1 MLEPSRAGSNS
12 ADTLPPVSTLTPF
25 AWLSI
30 AAALA
35 TMALKGLAAWI
46 TGSVGLLSDALES
59 FVNLGAA
66 LLALWMLRVAAE
78 PPDEKHPFG
87 YSKAEYFS
95 AVVEGGLIVAA
106 AAAIVATAAPR
117 LFAPQPIQAYG
128 IGLVISFTATAI
140 NLGVARALLRA
151 SKTHHSIALEAD
163 AQHLLSDVWTS
174 LGILVGVGA
183 IGLSGWLILDPLI
196 AIAVAVYIVWTGVG
210 VMRRS
215 LWGLMDRALPESELE
230 AIRAILDPYKARG
243 LDYHALRTRR
253 AGRRRLVELHL
264 LVPGDMSVRDGHH
277 VAEEIEEGIRAA
289 LPGTAV
295 LTHLEP
301 IEDARSYQDQEL
313 FR

>member
-1 MLEPSRAGSNS
+1 MG
-12 ADTLPPVSTLTPF
+12 TLTPF

-46 TGSVGLLSDALES
+46 TGSVGMLSDALES
-59 FVNLGAA
+59 FVNLGAG
-66 LLALWMLRVAAE
+66 LLALWMLRVAAV
-78 PPDEKHPFG
+78 PPDVKHPFG
-87 YSKAEYFS
+87 YSMAEYFS
-95 AVVEGGLIVAA
+95 AVVEGALILAA
-106 AAAIVATAAPR
+106 AAAIIGTAVPRLLAPR
-117 LFAPQPIQAYG
+117 PIEAFG
-128 IGLVISFTATAI
+128 VGVVISLAATAI
-140 NLGVARALLRA
+140 NLGVALALLRA
-151 SKTHHSIALEAD
+151 GKRHDSVALEAD
-163 AQHLLSDVWTS
+163 AQHLLTDVWTS
-174 LGILVGVGA
+174 LGIVAGVGA
-183 IGLSGWLILDPLI
+183 ISLSGWLILDPLI

-215 LWGLMDRALPESELE
+215 LLGLMDRALPETELG
-230 AIRAILDPYKARG
+230 AIRGILEPYKARG

-264 LVPGDMSVRDGHH
+264 LVPGEMSVRDGHH
-277 VAEEIEEGIRAA
+277 VAEEIEERIRAA

-301 IEDARSYQDQEL
+301 IEDATSYKDQEL

>member
-1 MLEPSRAGSNS
+1 VDR
-12 ADTLPPVSTLTPF
+12 LTPY

-30 AAALA
+30 AAALG
-35 TMALKGLAAWI
+35 TMALKGLAAWV

-59 FVNLGAA
+59 LVNLGAA

-106 AAAIVATAAPR
+106 AAAIVGTAAPR
-117 LFAPQPIQAYG
+117 LFAPQPIAAYG
-128 IGLVISFTATAI
+128 LGLAISVAATAI
-140 NLGVARALLRA
+140 NFGVALVLLRA
-151 SKTHHSIALEAD
+151 GRRHHSVALEAD

-174 LGILVGVGA
+174 LGIVAGVGA
-183 IGLSGWLILDPLI
+183 IALTGWLILDPLI
-196 AIAVAVYIVWTGVG
+196 AIAVAVYIVWTGVA

-215 LWGLMDRALPESELE
+215 LLGLMDRALPESELE
-230 AIRAILDPYKARG
+230 AIRAVLEPYKAKG

-253 AGRRRLVELHL
+253 AGRHRLVELHL
-264 LVPGDMSVRDGHH
+264 LVPGGMTVHDGHA
-277 VAEEIEEGIRAA
+277 VAEEIEERIRAA

-301 IEDARSYQDQEL
+301 IEAPASYADQDL

>member
-1 MLEPSRAGSNS
+1 MR
-12 ADTLPPVSTLTPF
+12 TLTPY

-30 AAALA
+30 AAALV

-106 AAAIVATAAPR
+106 AAAIVGTAVPR
-117 LFAPQPIQAYG
+117 LIEPQPIESF
-128 IGLVISFTATAI
+128 GLGLAISLAATAI
-140 NLGVARALLRA
+140 NLGVALSLLRA
-151 SKTHHSIALEAD
+151 SKTHHSVALEAD
-163 AQHLLSDVWTS
+163 AHHLLTDVWTS
-174 LGILVGVGA
+174 VGIVAGVGA
-183 IGLSGWLILDPLI
+183 IALTGWLVFDPLI
-196 AIAVAVYIVWTGVG
+196 AIAVAVYIVWTGVS

-215 LWGLMDRALPESELE
+215 LLGLMDRALPEGEQD
-230 AIRAILDPYKARG
+230 AIRGILETYKAKG

-253 AGRRRLVELHL
+253 AGRHRLVELHL
-264 LVPGDMSVRDGHH
+264 LVPGAMSVRDGHH
-277 VAEEIEEGIRAA
+277 VAEEIEARIRAA
-289 LPGTAV
+289 FPGTAI

-301 IEDARSYQDQEL
+301 IEDQQSYLDQEL

>member
-1 MLEPSRAGSNS
+1 MR
-12 ADTLPPVSTLTPF
+12 TITPY

-46 TGSVGLLSDALES
+46 TGSVGMLSDALES
-59 FVNLGAA
+59 LVNLGAA
-66 LLALWMLRVAAE
+66 LLALWMLRVAAG

-95 AVVEGGLIVAA
+95 AVVEGGLIIAA
-106 AAAIVATAAPR
+106 AAAIVGTAVPR
-117 LFAPQPIQAYG
+117 LLAPQPIESFG
-128 IGLVISFTATAI
+128 TGLVISLVATAI
-140 NLGVARALLRA
+140 NLGVALALLRA

-163 AQHLLSDVWTS
+163 AHHLLTDVWTS
-174 LGILVGVGA
+174 LGIVAGVGA
-183 IGLSGWLILDPLI
+183 IALTGWLVFDPLI
-196 AIAVAVYIVWTGVG
+196 AIGVAVYIVWTGVR

-215 LWGLMDRALPESELE
+215 LLGLMDRALPESELD
-230 AIRAILDPYKARG
+230 AIRGILEPYKTKG

-253 AGRRRLVELHL
+253 AGRHRLVELHL
-264 LVPGDMSVRDGHH
+264 LVPGAMSVHDGHH
-277 VAEEIEEGIRAA
+277 VAEEIEARIRAA

-301 IEDARSYQDQEL
+301 IEDLRSYRDQEL

>member
-1 MLEPSRAGSNS
+1 MGS
-12 ADTLPPVSTLTPF
+12 LTSF

-35 TMALKGLAAWI
+35 TMALKGVAAWL

-66 LLALWMLRVAAE
+66 LLALWMLRLALV

-95 AVVEGGLIVAA
+95 AVAEGVMILGAALAIIAA
-106 AAAIVATAAPR
+106 ALPR
-117 LFAPQPIQAYG
+117 LIAPQPIQA
-128 IGLVISFTATAI
+128 IGAGLAISLAATAI
-140 NLGVARALLRA
+140 NLAVALVLLRA
-151 SKTHHSIALEAD
+151 SKKHHSIALEAD
-163 AQHLLSDVWTS
+163 AHHLLTDVWTS
-174 LGILVGVGA
+174 VGIVIGVGA
-183 IGLSGWLILDPLI
+183 IAITGWLILDPLI
-196 AIAVAVYIVWTGVG
+196 GIGVALYIVWTGVG
-210 VMRRS
+210 VIRRS
-215 LWGLMDRALPESELE
+215 LWGLMDRALPEGELE
-230 AIRAILDPYKARG
+230 NIRAVLDPYKAKG
-243 LDYHALRTRR
+243 MDYHALRTRR

-264 LVPGDMSVRDGHH
+264 LVPGAMSVHEGHRL
-277 VAEEIEEGIRAA
+277 AEEIEDRIRAV

-301 IEDARSYQDQEL
+301 IEDAASYRDQEL

>member
-1 MLEPSRAGSNS
+1 MLEPTGAGSKS
-12 ADTLPPVSTLTPF
+12 AATLAWMGSLTPF

-35 TMALKGLAAWI
+35 TMALKGGAAWL

-66 LLALWMLRVAAE
+66 LLALWMLRVAVG

-95 AVVEGGLIVAA
+95 AVAEGVMILVAA
-106 AAAIVATAAPR
+106 LAIVVTALPR
-117 LFAPQPIQAYG
+117 VFAPQPIEAFGAGLG
-128 IGLVISFTATAI
+128 ISLAATAV
-140 NLGVARALLRA
+140 NLGVALVLLRA
-151 SKTHHSIALEAD
+151 SKKHHSIALEAD
-163 AQHLLSDVWTS
+163 AHHLLTDVWTS
-174 LGILVGVGA
+174 IGIVVGVGA
-183 IGLSGWLILDPLI
+183 IALTGWLVLDPLI
-196 AIAVAVYIVWTGVG
+196 GIGVAFYIVWTGVG

-215 LWGLMDRALPESELE
+215 LWGLMDRALPENELE
-230 AIRAILDPYKARG
+230 GIRAVLEPYKSKG
-243 LDYHALRTRR
+243 MDYHALRTRR

-264 LVPGDMSVRDGHH
+264 LVPGAMSVNEGHRL
-277 VAEEIEEGIRAA
+277 AEEIEDKIRVF

-301 IEDARSYQDQEL
+301 IEDAASYSDQEL

>member
-12 ADTLPPVSTLTPF
+12 AVNLRPVSSLTPY

-30 AAALA
+30 AAALG
-35 TMALKGLAAWI
+35 TMGLKGLAAWI

-59 FVNLGAA
+59 LVNLGAA

-106 AAAIVATAAPR
+106 AAAIVGTAAPR
-117 LFAPQPIQAYG
+117 LFAPRPIEAYG
-128 IGLVISFTATAI
+128 VGLGISIVATAV
-140 NLGVARALLRA
+140 NAAVAMALLRA
-151 SKTHHSIALEAD
+151 GRKHHSVALEAD
-163 AQHLLSDVWTS
+163 AQHLFTDVWTS
-174 LGILVGVGA
+174 LGIVAGVGA
-183 IGLSGWLILDPLI
+183 IAFTGWLILDPLI

-215 LWGLMDRALPESELE
+215 LLGLMDRALPESELE
-230 AIRAILDPYKARG
+230 AIRAVLEPYKAKG

-264 LVPGDMSVRDGHH
+264 LVPGGMSVHDGHA
-277 VAEEIEEGIRAA
+277 VAEEIEDRIRAA

-301 IEDARSYQDQEL
+301 IEAPASYSDQEL

>member
-1 MLEPSRAGSNS
+1 MR
-12 ADTLPPVSTLTPF
+12 TITPY

-46 TGSVGLLSDALES
+46 TGSVGMLSDALES
-59 FVNLGAA
+59 LVNLGAA
-66 LLALWMLRVAAE
+66 LLALWMLRVAAG

-95 AVVEGGLIVAA
+95 AVVEGGLIIAA
-106 AAAIVATAAPR
+106 AAAIVGTAVPR
-117 LFAPQPIQAYG
+117 LLAPQPIESFG
-128 IGLVISFTATAI
+128 TGLVISLVATAI
-140 NLGVARALLRA
+140 NLGVALALLRA

-163 AQHLLSDVWTS
+163 AHHLLTDVWTS
-174 LGILVGVGA
+174 LGIVAGVGA
-183 IGLSGWLILDPLI
+183 IALTGWLVVDPLI
-196 AIAVAVYIVWTGVG
+196 AIGVAVYIVWTGVR

-215 LWGLMDRALPESELE
+215 LLGLMDRALPESELD
-230 AIRAILDPYKARG
+230 AIRGILEPYKTKG

-253 AGRRRLVELHL
+253 AGRHRLVELHL
-264 LVPGDMSVRDGHH
+264 LVPGAMSVHDGHH
-277 VAEEIEEGIRAA
+277 VAEEIEARIRAA

-301 IEDARSYQDQEL
+301 IEDLRSYRDQEL

>member
-1 MLEPSRAGSNS
+1 MGS
-12 ADTLPPVSTLTPF
+12 LTPF

-35 TMALKGLAAWI
+35 TMALKGLAAWV
-46 TGSVGLLSDALES
+46 TGSVGMLSDALES

-66 LLALWMLRVAAE
+66 LLALWMLRVAVV

-95 AVVEGGLIVAA
+95 AVVEGALILAA
-106 AAAIVATAAPR
+106 AAAIIGTAVPR
-117 LFAPQPIQAYG
+117 LFEPRPIEQFG
-128 IGLVISFTATAI
+128 IGLVISLGATAL
-140 NLGVARALLRA
+140 NLGVALALLRA
-151 SKTHHSIALEAD
+151 GRRHGSVALEAD
-163 AQHLLSDVWTS
+163 AQHLLTDVWTS
-174 LGILVGVGA
+174 LAIVAGVGA
-183 IGLSGWLILDPLI
+183 IAVTGWLILDPLI

-210 VMRRS
+210 VVRRS
-215 LWGLMDRALPESELE
+215 LLGLMDRALPKAEID
-230 AIRAILDPYKARG
+230 AIRAVLDPYKARG

-264 LVPGDMSVRDGHH
+264 LVPGGMSVLEGHH
-277 VAEEIEEGIRAA
+277 LAEEIEDRIRAA
-289 LPGTAV
+289 LPGSAV

-301 IEDARSYQDQEL
+301 IEDAASYTDQEL

>member
-1 MLEPSRAGSNS
+1 MGS
-12 ADTLPPVSTLTPF
+12 LTPF

-35 TMALKGLAAWI
+35 TLALKGLAAWI

-66 LLALWMLRVAAE
+66 LLALWMLRLAAV

-106 AAAIVATAAPR
+106 ATAIVGTAAPR
-117 LFAPQPIQAYG
+117 LLAPQPIESYG
-128 IGLVISFTATAI
+128 IGLAISLAATAV
-140 NLGVARALLRA
+140 NLGVALALLRA
-151 SKTHHSIALEAD
+151 SKTHHSVVLEAD

-174 LGILVGVGA
+174 LGIVAGVGA
-183 IGLSGWLILDPLI
+183 IALTGWLILDPLI
-196 AIAVAVYIVWTGVG
+196 AIAVAAYIVWTGVG

-215 LWGLMDRALPESELE
+215 LLGLMDRALPESELA
-230 AIRAILDPYKARG
+230 AIRSVLEPYKARG

-277 VAEEIEEGIRAA
+277 VAEEIEDRIRAA

-301 IEDARSYQDQEL
+301 IEEAASYRDQEL

>member
-1 MLEPSRAGSNS
+1 MLEPSGAGTQIGCYACAMTSLAS
-12 ADTLPPVSTLTPF
+12 Y

-35 TMALKGLAAWI
+35 TMALKGLAAWL

-66 LLALWMLRVAAE
+66 LLALWMLRVAVV

-95 AVVEGGLIVAA
+95 AVVEGALIIVAALAIVAA
-106 AAAIVATAAPR
+106 ALPR
-117 LFAPQPIQAYG
+117 LLEPRPIESFG
-128 IGLVISFTATAI
+128 VGLVVSLVATAI
-140 NLGVARALLRA
+140 NLGVALVLLRA
-151 SKTHHSIALEAD
+151 SRRHHSVALQAD
-163 AQHLLSDVWTS
+163 AHHLLTDVWTS
-174 LGILVGVGA
+174 IGIVAGVGA
-183 IGLSGWLILDPLI
+183 IAVTGWLILDPLI

-210 VMRRS
+210 VIRRS
-215 LWGLMDRALPESELE
+215 ILGLLDRSLPEDELQS
-230 AIRAILDPYKARG
+230 IRAVLEPYKSQG

-253 AGRRRLVELHL
+253 AGRHRLVELHL
-264 LVPGDMSVRDGHH
+264 LVPGAMSVREGHRLSEAIE
-277 VAEEIEEGIRAA
+277 VAIRAA

-301 IEDARSYQDQEL
+301 IEDPASYSDQEL

>member
-1 MLEPSRAGSNS
+1 MLRPRRAQSHDKLGVMTSL
-12 ADTLPPVSTLTPF
+12 ARY
-25 AWLSI
+25 AWLSV

-35 TMALKGLAAWI
+35 TMALKGVAAWL

-66 LLALWMLRVAAE
+66 LLALWMLRVAVV

-95 AVVEGGLIVAA
+95 AVVEGGLIIVAA
-106 AAAIVATAAPR
+106 LVIIATALPR
-117 LFAPQPIQAYG
+117 LIEPRPIEAFAA
-128 IGLVISFTATAI
+128 GLVISLAATAI
-140 NLGVARALLRA
+140 NLGVALVLLRA
-151 SKTHHSIALEAD
+151 SKKYHSVALEAD
-163 AQHLLSDVWTS
+163 AHHLLTDVWTS
-174 LGILVGVGA
+174 IGIVVGVGA
-183 IGLSGWLILDPLI
+183 IALTGWLILDPLVATGV
-196 AIAVAVYIVWTGVG
+196 AIYIVWTGVG
-210 VMRRS
+210 VMRHS
-215 LWGLMDRALPESELE
+215 VWGLMDRALPEDELDS
-230 AIRAILDPYKARG
+230 IRGVLGSYRAQG

-264 LVPGDMSVRDGHH
+264 LVPGGMTVHEGHRL
-277 VAEEIEEGIRAA
+277 AEEIEDKIRAA

-301 IEDARSYQDQEL
+301 IEDPASYRDEEL

>member
-1 MLEPSRAGSNS
+1 MTSLARY
-12 ADTLPPVSTLTPF
+12 
-25 AWLSI
+25 AWLSV

-35 TMALKGLAAWI
+35 TMALKGFAAWL

-66 LLALWMLRVAAE
+66 LLALSMLRVAVV

-95 AVVEGGLIVAA
+95 AVVEGALIIVAA
-106 AAAIVATAAPR
+106 LVIIAAAVPRLAAPR
-117 LFAPQPIQAYG
+117 PIEEFGA
-128 IGLVISFTATAI
+128 GLAISLAATAI
-140 NLGVARALLRA
+140 NLGVALVLLRA
-151 SKTHHSIALEAD
+151 SKRHHSIALEAD
-163 AQHLLSDVWTS
+163 AHHLLTDVWTS
-174 LGILVGVGA
+174 IGIVAGVAA
-183 IGLSGWLILDPLI
+183 IAVTGWLVLDPLI
-196 AIAVAVYIVWTGVG
+196 AIGVAVYIVWTGVA
-210 VMRRS
+210 VLRRS
-215 LWGLMDRALPESELE
+215 ILGLLDRSLPEDELGN
-230 AIRAILDPYKARG
+230 IRAVLEPYKARG

-264 LVPGDMSVRDGHH
+264 LVPGAMSVREGHGL
-277 VAEEIEEGIRAA
+277 ADEIEEAIRAA

-301 IEDARSYQDQEL
+301 IEDPASYGDQEL